1 MSRTVKLIKLFLSNP
16 PEASFSDVKY
26 LLEAFE
32 FEEVRSSGSHHI
44 FRHTDGRMQT
54 VPKKH
59 GQKVKKAYIKQIVK
73 LLRLEEWYDQ
83 EEEC

>member
-1 MSRTVKLIKLFLSNP
+1 MSRTAKLVKSFLSNP
-16 PEASFSDVKY
+16 PEASFSDVEY
-26 LLEAFE
+26 LLRAFE

-44 FRHTDGRMQT
+44 FRHKDGRMQI

-59 GQKVKKAYIKQIVK
+59 GQKVKGAYIKQIVK

-83 EEEC
+83 EED